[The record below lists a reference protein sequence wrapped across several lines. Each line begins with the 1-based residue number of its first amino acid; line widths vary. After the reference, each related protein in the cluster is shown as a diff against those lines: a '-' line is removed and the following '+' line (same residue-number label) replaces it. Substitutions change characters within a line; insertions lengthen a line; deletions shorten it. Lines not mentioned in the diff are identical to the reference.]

1 MSLTEALSS
10 ALSGL
15 NAAQTGLSLVAGN
28 VANAQTPGY
37 VRKTATLVAN
47 TTGTHGA
54 YVQVGA
60 INRVLDQFVQAQ
72 VRTEASGA
80 AYATLRS
87 NIYDQLQSV
96 YGTPNSSSTLEDV
109 FNKFTTALQALT
121 TSPGDRPTQIAV
133 VSAAQGLTQTL
144 NQMTSSIQT
153 LRSQAELGLSDDVT
167 QANDCM
173 QQIAALNLALG
184 KSSQAD
190 SATAGLEDQRD
201 AYIDKL
207 SKLMDIRVINGDNRQ
222 VTVFTTSGVQ
232 LVGTQASTLSFDPH
246 PTVIAESMW
255 SATAA
260 DRSLGTVTLTSVG
273 GTVTDLV
280 ATGSIRAGEIA
291 GYLSMRDNVLVQAQA
306 QIDQFAAAMASSLSD
321 TTTAGTAATVG
332 LQTGFDVDI
341 GSLQDGNSISL
352 TYTDTAGPTQY
363 QVTFVRVDDTTAL
376 PLSNT
381 DTVDPN
387 DTVVGLD
394 FSGGM
399 ASVIAQIT
407 AALAGSNLT
416 ISNPAGTTLRIIDD
430 GGPNLADVD
439 ALSTTATAT
448 ATTGS
453 VALPFFLDNN
463 SPYSGA
469 ITALTA
475 QSVGLAGR
483 IAVNAALVTDPALLT
498 AYTTGI
504 ETSDST
510 RATFIYDQLVGT
522 AHDYAPS
529 TGIGTAASPYSGT
542 LATFMRQFISQQGE
556 AANNAHN
563 LKQGQ
568 DVVLNSLQ
576 QRFEEAAGV
585 NIDREMSDLLS
596 LQNAYAANA
605 RVMSTV
611 RDMLTE
617 LMRIAG

>member
-10 ALSGL
+10 ALTGL
-15 NAAQTGLSLVAGN
+15 NAAQTGLALVAGN

-37 VRKTATLVAN
+37 VRKTATLVAH
-47 TTGTHGA
+47 TAGSHGA

-80 AYATLRS
+80 GYATLRS
-87 NIYDQLQSV
+87 NMYDQLQSI
-96 YGTPNSSSTLEDV
+96 YGSPNSASTLEDA
-109 FNKFTTALQALT
+109 FNNFTTTLQALT

-133 VSAAQGLTQTL
+133 ISAAQGLTQTL

-167 QANDCM
+167 QANDAL
-173 QQIAALNLALG
+173 QQIAALNVQLG
-184 KSSQAD
+184 KSAQAD

-207 SKLMDIRVINGDNRQ
+207 SSLMDIRVIKGDNRQ

-246 PTVIAESMW
+246 PTVTAESKW
-255 SATAA
+255 SGTAA
-260 DRSLGTVTLTSVG
+260 DRTLGTITLTSVG
-273 GTVTDLV
+273 GTVIDLV
-280 ATGSIRAGEIA
+280 ASGSIRSGEIA
-291 GYLSMRDNVLVQAQA
+291 GYLDMRDNVLVQAQA
-306 QIDQFAAAMASSLSD
+306 QIDQFAAAMSSALSD
-321 TTTAGTAATVG
+321 TTTDGTAATAG

-341 GSLQDGNSISL
+341 GSLQDGNTISL
-352 TYTDTAGPTQY
+352 TYTDNSGPTQY

-376 PLSNT
+376 PLLNT
-381 DTVDPN
+381 DTVNPN

-399 ASVIAQIT
+399 ASVIAQINT
-407 AALAGSNLT
+407 ALTGSNLT

-430 GGPNLADVD
+430 GGPDLADVD

-453 VALPFFLDNN
+453 VALPFFLDNT
-463 SPYSGA
+463 SPYTGA
-469 ITALTA
+469 ITSVAA

-483 IAVNAALVTDPALLT
+483 INVNAALITDPTLLT

-504 ETSDST
+504 EASDGT
-510 RATFIYDQLVGT
+510 RAGFIYDQLAGS
-522 AHDYAPS
+522 AHDYSPS
-529 TGIGTAASPYSGT
+529 AGIGTAAAPYNGT
-542 LATFMRQFISQQGE
+542 LGTFLRQFISQQGE
-556 AANNAHN
+556 AANNANN

-576 QRFEEAAGV
+576 QRFEEASGV
-585 NIDREMSDLLS
+585 NIDQEMSDLLS

-611 RDMLTE
+611 KEMLAE

>member
-1 MSLTEALSS
+1 
-10 ALSGL
+10 
-15 NAAQTGLSLVAGN
+15 
-28 VANAQTPGY
+28 

-87 NIYDQLQSV
+87 NIFDQLQSV
-96 YGTPNSSSTLEDV
+96 YGTPNSSSTLEDA

-394 FSGGM
+394 FSGGI
-399 ASVIAQIT
+399 ASVITQIT
-407 AALAGSNLT
+407 TALAGSNLT

-483 IAVNAALVTDPALLT
+483 LTVNAALVTDPALLT